1 MRPDSFGRE
10 VRRMS
15 GLRRTRSATMHL
27 RAEPEAVFPLLCP
40 VREYDWID
48 TWRCEMIHSD
58 SGLAEPDCVFKTSF
72 PSDGPE
78 DTWVVAR
85 YESPQAIEF
94 VRTNPLRVMR
104 YTIALR
110 LRDRGH
116 TEAVWTQV
124 VTGLNDEGDRLVASM
139 NDEAFTERMGMLER
153 MLNHYLA
160 TGRMLKP

>member
-1 MRPDSFGRE
+1 MNGC
-10 VRRMS
+10 
-15 GLRRTRSATMHL
+15 RRTRSVTMHL
-27 RAEPEAVFPLLCP
+27 GSDPETVFPLLCP
-40 VREYDWID
+40 VRESDWIE
-48 TWRCEMIHSD
+48 TWQCEMVHSE
-58 SGLAEPDCVFKTSF
+58 SGRAELDCVFKTTF

-85 YESPQAIEF
+85 YESPRVIEF

-104 YTIALR
+104 YTITLR

-124 VTGLNDEGDRLVASM
+124 VTGLNEEGDRLVAAM
-139 NDEAFTERMGMLER
+139 DDEAFTERMGMLEW
-153 MLNHYLA
+153 MLNHYLT